1 MPTVNGDNLGIKGTP
16 EEPGERP
23 RHWKHWTGR
32 ELKKVIEQKKM
43 AVNSERYDEVFC
55 QISFVS
61 SCCFWTL
68 KHEQQNSIDP
78 ICVFGEFGDV
88 FSST

>member
-1 MPTVNGDNLGIKGTP
+1 MPMVNDDDLGIKGTP
-16 EEPGERP
+16 EEPGERQ

-55 QISFVS
+55 QISVVS
-61 SCCFWTL
+61 S
-68 KHEQQNSIDP
+68 
-78 ICVFGEFGDV
+78 
-88 FSST
+88 